1 MKKAE
6 LSSVS
11 RPEILDAIKDDK
23 SLILLNSIAKGEESD
38 TEDLSALIKIS
49 RKEYYLRMSK
59 LIKTGIVTRRQGK
72 YVLTSFGKVIYE
84 LQLILV
90 EAIVDTLLKRESR
103 KYTGMKKGTTDFKK
117 IRDELSKVKDK
128 DLQKEL
134 SKGGTRISYE
144 QDNTIS

>member
-11 RPEILDAIKDDK
+11 RPEILDSIKDDK
-23 SLILLNSIAKGEESD
+23 SLRLLNLIAKGEESE
-38 TEDLSALIKIS
+38 TDLSLLLNIS

-59 LIKTGIVTRRQGK
+59 FVKTGIVTRRQRK

-90 EAIVDTLLKRESR
+90 EAIDLKLKTFDSLNSHPF
-103 KYTGMKKGTTDFKK
+103 GMGQNINHERF
-117 IRDELSKVKDK
+117 
-128 DLQKEL
+128 
-134 SKGGTRISYE
+134 
-144 QDNTIS
+144 